1 MSGVDLLSK
10 IIATKRVRIEKAKA
24 LVSIEQLRQ
33 QATEVRRQ
41 AKPHALLTAITNGDH
56 VNIIAEFKRRSPSKG
71 GIHEN
76 ADAASIARSYRAGR
90 AAGISVLTEEDHFG
104 GSLDDLRT
112 VRETVALPI
121 LRKDFI
127 VDEYQVYES
136 AAAGADAL
144 LLIVAALDDESL
156 ARLISLTERELGLDA
171 LVEVHTK
178 EELDRAVANGAKLIG
193 VNNRDLRTFEVSTE
207 TSVNLAQFAPPDTV
221 LVSESG
227 LTPIEVRKLK
237 ALGYKGFLVGEALM
251 RAVDPESELRTFR
264 AEHIVIVKICGIT
277 NLDDALA
284 AVDAGADALGFNF
297 YPHSPR
303 YIEPKAARAIIDRL
317 PPYIL
322 TVGVF
327 VNEELDTVKTIAS
340 ITAGVSALQLHGN
353 ESPEYCKALDGYYRI
368 KVFHAGPQF
377 NPWSVRDYDVHSI
390 MLDAVDEGGIGGGT
404 GRLSNW
410 SVALETRKLFPT
422 LFLAGGLSAENVGE
436 AIKFVT
442 PYGVDACS
450 RLEYAP
456 GRKDHQRMHAFVA
469 AARKATSGKRVKDL
483 R

>member
-1 MSGVDLLSK
+1 MDILSQ
-10 IIATKRVRIEKAKA
+10 IIAKKSLTIESAKRA
-24 LVSIEQLRQ
+24 LPFQELRTI
-33 QATEVRRQ
+33 AVETRVD
-41 AKPHALLTAITNGDH
+41 AKPHALLEALSNGDRT
-56 VNIIAEFKRRSPSKG
+56 NIIAEFKRRSPSKG
-71 GIHEN
+71 IIREN
-76 ADAASIARSYRAGR
+76 ANAATMARSYQLAG
-90 AAGISVLTEEDHFG
+90 AAAISVLTEEEHFG
-104 GSLDDLRT
+104 GSLEDLRAA
-112 VRETVALPI
+112 REAVSLPI
-121 LRKDFI
+121 LRKDFV

-144 LLIVAALDDESL
+144 LLIVAALDDETL
-156 ARLISLTERELGLDA
+156 ARLITITEEELGMDA

-178 EELDRAVANGAKLIG
+178 DEMDRAVAVGAKLIG
-193 VNNRDLRTFEVSTE
+193 VNNRDLRTFDVSTE
-207 TSVNLAQFAPPDTV
+207 TSMHLAQFAPGDAV

-227 LTPIEVRKLK
+227 LTPDEVRRLK
-237 ALGYKGFLVGEALM
+237 AVGYQGFLVGEALM
-251 RAVDPESELRTFR
+251 RASDLEQQLRAFR

-277 NLDDALA
+277 SLDDALA

-297 YPHSPR
+297 YPRSPR
-303 YIEPKAARAIIDRL
+303 YITPEAAKAIIRRL
-317 PPYIL
+317 PSWVL

-327 VNEELDTVKTIAS
+327 VNEELDAVKRIAS

-368 KVFHAGPQF
+368 KVFAAGPEF
-377 NPWSVRDYDVHSI
+377 KPWSVRDYDVHSI

-436 AIKFVT
+436 AVKFVK

-450 RLEYAP
+450 QLESAP
-456 GRKDHQRMHAFVA
+456 GRKDRERMRAFVA
-469 AARKATSGKRVKDL
+469 AVRKASSNKRPKDL
-483 R
+483 L